1 MTTGLVQ
8 AGTWS
13 ARALH
18 GNISYTK
25 TGKEQVTVQFALL
38 DGPDKDRQVTW
49 TGFFTEACFERTI
62 KSLRYTGWK
71 GDDLS
76 DLSTIGDADCQVT
89 VEHQSYEGKTYA
101 RVAWVNSVG
110 GVTGTPMATSAM
122 ADFARKMQPKIAQMG
137 PSERDTDDVPF

>member
-8 AGTWS
+8 AGTW
-13 ARALH
+13 AAKPLR
-18 GNISYTK
+18 GTISYTK
-25 TGKEQVTVQFALL
+25 TGKEQVTVHFALL
-38 DGPDKDRQVTW
+38 DGPDKDRQVAW
-49 TGFFTEACFERTI
+49 TGFFTDACFERTI

-101 RVAWVNSVG
+101 RVAWVNPAG
-110 GVTGTPMATSAM
+110 GMIGTPMATSEM
-122 ADFARKMQPKIAQMG
+122 ADFARTMQPRIAGMTPAG
-137 PSERDTDDVPF
+137 GHDSDVPF